1 MISVLGKMFL
11 WQREGPGGRW
21 TCQTSRR
28 GETRDRRCVGVG
40 MRKGEREH
48 ASITMVEVLPVVL
61 DQSRTEPVRGEV
73 MEEQKPRA
81 WQRMMLVC

>member
-1 MISVLGKMFL
+1 M
-11 WQREGPGGRW
+11 
-21 TCQTSRR
+21 
-28 GETRDRRCVGVG
+28 CVGVG
-40 MRKGEREH
+40 MRKGEREP